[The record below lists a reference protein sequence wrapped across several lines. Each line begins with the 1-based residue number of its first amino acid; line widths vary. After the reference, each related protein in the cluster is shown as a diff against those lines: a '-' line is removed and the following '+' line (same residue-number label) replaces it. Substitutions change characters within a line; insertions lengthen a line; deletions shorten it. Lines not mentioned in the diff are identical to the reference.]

1 MLPPDVHR
9 LHPMTL
15 VQQLLVSLPA
25 LAFLLLPLWRSP
37 GRDAWF
43 SLLVSVVYGAL
54 TLPWIVLY
62 YARFRYWLTA
72 RELVIESGVFTRKHR
87 SIPVERIENIQ
98 IEQRL
103 LSRLLGMAKVSVQTA
118 GSTETEGVLDSVS
131 LAEAVRIR
139 EAVRA
144 FQRQQAIGVVPEV
157 SGAALPEAAA
167 LPTAPAS
174 ARTVLFTMPLGRV
187 LRSGMYRFSLVYIAV
202 IFSLLQYFEPDP
214 AVLIDLF
221 LHDPLTEQAASSPWL
236 TGTMAVLLAVLLGW
250 LTGIA
255 INLNAFY
262 NFRLWIEGDKLYT
275 RHGLLTVAEQTI
287 PLKKVQALVLRTNP
301 VMQRFGWYRLEL
313 QMMGLDEEASGN
325 TVVIPFARIDEILS
339 HAVRFYPFTPPERWA
354 RVSPLHGRRQF
365 LRSLALL
372 LLVVLAAGWFWRP
385 ALWGLLLTPGLGW
398 LAWLQYRHHR
408 YTLEADRLFVRRG
421 VFRRATWMIPLE
433 RLQVLYLSDTLF
445 QRRLG
450 LKTLYVDTAGAGAFA
465 WPEVRD
471 LPADTADALFQTLYA
486 RFRRAEGGMQR
497 ADGAGVPAWAFALP
511 SEPLP

>member
-1 MLPPDVHR
+1 MPPHVHR

-15 VQQLLVSLPA
+15 VQRLLVSLPA
-25 LAFLLLPLWRSP
+25 LVFLLVPLGRSP

-43 SLLVSVVYGAL
+43 TLLVSVVYGVL

-62 YARFRYWLTA
+62 YARFRYWLTP

-87 SIPVERIENIQ
+87 SIPIERIENIQ

-103 LSRLLGMAKVSVQTA
+103 LSRLLGTARVSVQTA

-144 FQRQQAIGVVPEV
+144 FQRQQA
-157 SGAALPEAAA
+157 ALPLPAEEDVDEVVAPQQAPAAA
-167 LPTAPAS
+167 
-174 ARTVLFTMPLGRV
+174 RTLLFTMPLSQV
-187 LRSGMYRFSLVYIAV
+187 LQSGMYRFSLVYIAV
-202 IFSLLQYFEPDP
+202 IFSLLQYLEPNP
-214 AVLIDLF
+214 TALIDLF
-221 LHDPLTEQAASSPWL
+221 LQEPLADQAAASPWL
-236 TGTMAVLLAVLLGW
+236 TGTLAVLLATLLGW
-250 LTGIA
+250 LTGIL

-262 NFRLWIEGDKLYT
+262 GFHLWLEADKLHK
-275 RHGLLTVAEQTI
+275 RHGLLTVSEQTI

-301 VMQRFGWYRLEL
+301 LMQHFGWYRLEL

-325 TVVIPFARIDEILS
+325 EVVIPFARIETLLER
-339 HAVRFYPFTPPERWA
+339 AMQFYPFTPPERWA

-365 LRSLALL
+365 VRSLVLL
-372 LLVVLAAGWFWRP
+372 LLVVLPAAWFWHP
-385 ALWGLLLTPGLGW
+385 ALWGLLLVPGLGT

-408 YTLEADRLFVRRG
+408 YALEDDRLFIRRG
-421 VFRRATWMIPLE
+421 FFRRATWMIPLE
-433 RLQVLYLSDTLF
+433 KLQVLYLTDTLF

-450 LKTLYVDTAGAGAFA
+450 LKTLYADTAGAGALA

-471 LPADTADALFQTLYA
+471 LPADTADTLFQILYE
-486 RFRRAEGGMQR
+486 RFIRRA
-497 ADGAGVPAWAFALP
+497 
-511 SEPLP
+511 